1 MTEGKSSAH
10 PNGGHMIRSF
20 GLLQAV
26 ALNMSNMIGVGP
38 FITIPLMLAVM
49 GGPQAILGWILG
61 LILVFAD
68 GMVWAELGAAMPGS
82 GGTFL
87 YLLEGFGRKK
97 YGQLLAFLFI
107 WQFILSG
114 PLEIA
119 SGIIG
124 FSMYAGYLWKG
135 MTPLQAKLLSM
146 GVGVFA
152 IFSLYRKITS
162 IGKLTVILWAGTI
175 LTVLWV
181 IVSGALNFKPAQAF
195 SFPPNAFNLS
205 PAFFTGLGAASLIA
219 VYNFLG
225 YYDICYIG
233 SEVRNPGRTIPRSI
247 IYSVLAVAVIYLAIY
262 VLIIGVVPWQQ
273 AMNSKFIVSDFMEQ
287 LYGPTI
293 AAVVTIMILWTAFG
307 SIFALILGYSR
318 IPYAAAVEGYFF
330 SIFAR
335 LHPKKN
341 FPHISLLVVGLVSVA
356 ASLVDLSTVIIALMT
371 TRILIQFI
379 GQIAALVLLRRNRPD
394 LPRPF
399 RMWLYP
405 LPCAVALVG
414 WSYVFLTSGW
424 RFIFFGLGTVVTG
437 VVVFFIWT
445 RFREPKRS
453 SQLI

>member
-1 MTEGKSSAH
+1 MV
-10 PNGGHMIRSF
+10 RSF
-20 GLLQAV
+20 GPLQAI

-68 GMVWAELGAAMPGS
+68 GLVWAELGAAMPGS

-97 YGQLLAFLFI
+97 HGQLLAFLFI

-135 MTPLQAKLLSM
+135 ITPLQGKLLSAA
-146 GVGVFA
+146 VGILA

-162 IGKLTVILWAGTI
+162 IGKLTVLLWAGTI

-181 IVSGALNFKPAQAF
+181 IVSGALHFKPAQAF
-195 SFPPNAFNLS
+195 SFPPNAFSLT

-273 AMNSKFIVSDFMEQ
+273 AIHSQFIVSDFMEQ
-287 LYGPTI
+287 LYGP
-293 AAVVTIMILWTAFG
+293 VVASLVTVMILWTAFG

-335 LHPKKN
+335 LHPKKD

-356 ASLVDLSTVIIALMT
+356 ASLVDLSTVIVALIT

-379 GQIAALVLLRRNRPD
+379 GQIVALVLLRINRPD

-405 LPCAVALVG
+405 IPCTVALLG
-414 WSYVFLTSGW
+414 WSYVFLSSGW
-424 RFIFFGLGTVVTG
+424 RFILFGLATAATG
-437 VVVFFIWT
+437 IVVFFIWT

-453 SQLI
+453 SQLV